1 MEPAVEV
8 QELTKVFG
16 EFTAVD
22 QISFT
27 VQPGEIFGFL
37 GPNGSGKTTTIRM
50 LLGILRPSSGVGRV
64 LGYDIDTQ
72 AEAIRPQVGY
82 TSQKFAL
89 YDELT
94 MAENLDFYAGVYSVK
109 DRAQRVVEV
118 LDLIGLTGREH
129 ERAGELSGGWRQ
141 RLALGVAL
149 THQPKLLFLD
159 EPTSGVDPQ
168 ARRAFWD
175 LIYDLAEA
183 GTTVFVTTHYMD
195 EAEYCGRLG
204 IMYQGHLLAL
214 DTPDNL
220 KQQILHG
227 SIWEVAVTP
236 LMTALTALTGA
247 ENVLRV
253 GLFGDR
259 LRVVTRNQSHTAVS
273 LQSVL
278 QGLGFGNTA
287 VTPAEPTL
295 EDVFVTLAGR

>member
-1 MEPAVEV
+1 MEPAIEV
-8 QELTKVFG
+8 QELTKRFG

-22 QISFT
+22 RVSFT
-27 VQPGEIFGFL
+27 VQPGEIVGYL

-50 LLGILRPSSGVGRV
+50 LLGILRPTSGMGRV
-64 LGYDIDTQ
+64 LGHDILTQ

-94 MAENLDFYAGVYSVK
+94 MAENLTFYAGVYGV
-109 DRAQRVVEV
+109 DDPERRVAEV
-118 LDLIGLTGREH
+118 LELLGLAGRER

-149 THQPKLLFLD
+149 THQPRLLFLD

-175 LIYDLAEA
+175 LIYDLAKA
-183 GTTVFVTTHYMD
+183 GTTIFVTTHYMD

-204 IMYQGHLLAL
+204 IMYQGQLLAI

-220 KQQILHG
+220 KQQMLNG
-227 SIWEVAVTP
+227 AIWEVEVTP
-236 LMTALTALTGA
+236 LMAALTALTGA
-247 ENVLRV
+247 ADVLRV

-259 LRVVTRNQSHTAVS
+259 LRIVTRAQTHTAVS

-278 QGLGFGNTA
+278 QGLGFAETA